1 MKANN
6 IFKDIPA
13 VLPEEFFQTIKEKN
27 NIKIERIVSDNHSS
41 PEGFYYNQTEDEFV
55 ILLKGSAQITFKD
68 SKSILLN
75 PGDYLII
82 PALTE
87 HRVDW
92 TSDKE
97 KTVWLAFFSDSH

>member
-1 MKANN
+1 M
-6 IFKDIPA
+6 
-13 VLPEEFFQTIKEKN
+13 
-27 NIKIERIVSDNHSS
+27 
-41 PEGFYYNQTEDEFV
+41 

-68 SKSILLN
+68 SKSIVLN

-97 KTVWLAFFSDSH
+97 KTVWLAFFF